1 MSQVIRLSVKRQKN
15 FPCTNRATVSSNAF
29 EHLTCFMKENI
40 GILARTSLIAMLL
53 GNAALLAQTTNPPA
67 PIFPD
72 KNLEAAVRKFVFE
85 KRDNDK
91 PLVEADLVSLSTI
104 QAVGL
109 GITNLAGLEKC
120 QSL

>member
-1 MSQVIRLSVKRQKN
+1 
-15 FPCTNRATVSSNAF
+15 
-29 EHLTCFMKENI
+29 MKEII
-40 GILARTSLIAMLL
+40 GILTRTPLIVLL
-53 GNAALLAQTTNPPA
+53 FGNAALLAQTTTNPPA
-67 PIFPD
+67 VIFPD

-120 QSL
+120 QSLASLDLAQMNMLLP